1 MEGRTSCWKT
11 ASVSLADHSRCPG
24 QLSQRV
30 RIQRIPRLPQEAD
43 PMLQVLPPTAQRF
56 ANDKCPVGAPPLS
69 PRLSRWNLVNPPPT
83 HPEKGGF
90 CGVPEQWGPGP
101 HTVEETP
108 SAPALSPDLADD
120 VSPHRGR
127 AALSPA
133 PPSRKKLLFQ
143 GHWGWGRS
151 SDAQVL
157 FCHRGPA
164 CRLWPPSCQHCLN
177 R

>member
-56 ANDKCPVGAPPLS
+56 ANDKCPVGAPPLG

-133 PPSRKKLLFQ
+133 PPPE
-143 GHWGWGRS
+143 RS
-151 SDAQVL
+151 SSSKDTGAGGDLQMPRSSSATVAL
-157 FCHRGPA
+157 PA
-164 CRLWPPSCQHCLN
+164 GCGLLLASTA
-177 R
+177 